1 MAAPTPPTANP
12 ITPNI
17 PTVATA
23 VAATPTNT
31 NRVIVVFSSTS
42 QLPSGPIVSSLEQSN
57 IVLLGPDRS
66 YARHLWGDNTDET
79 FDYVVSM
86 LMGLSAQ
93 DIVFVRQKFV
103 ARWKVENTE
112 IFSEQGSS
120 ANKDDCNP
128 LQNIAQQS
136 KLALARSTMQQSLA
150 DLESI
155 KSLTQPSRSSGSSG
169 AVPLSTTSLPNVRWE
184 HIGGMESVRKEIMD
198 AVELPLKYP
207 ELFEG
212 SRRSGILLFGPPGTG
227 RLALYGSTKRPEV
240 SILISLCRQ

>member
-1 MAAPTPPTANP
+1 M
-12 ITPNI
+12 
-17 PTVATA
+17 
-23 VAATPTNT
+23 
-31 NRVIVVFSSTS
+31 VFSSTS

-79 FDYVVSM
+79 FDNVVSM

-128 LQNIAQQS
+128 LQNIAQQF

-155 KSLTQPSRSSGSSG
+155 KSLTQPSRSSGSSR

-184 HIGGMESVRKEIMD
+184 DIGGMESVRKEIMD